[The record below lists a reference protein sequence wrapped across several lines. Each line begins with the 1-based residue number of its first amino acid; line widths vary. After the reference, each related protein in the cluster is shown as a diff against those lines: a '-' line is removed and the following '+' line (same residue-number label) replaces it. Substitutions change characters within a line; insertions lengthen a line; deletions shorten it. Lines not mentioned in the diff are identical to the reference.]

1 MNTLQKLGLA
11 AGSGAAAAALGVAW
25 TQIERMSPTLRRYTI
40 EVDLPATVRPL
51 RILQVADPHFYTG
64 QDFLVDFVKDLATLD
79 FDLVISTGDNL
90 GAADGFPLLADA
102 FEPLLQRPGVFVL
115 GSNDYYSPRRKSW
128 ASYLRQHSSAKTK
141 RTHKDLPWFEMTK
154 MFTDAGWVDLT
165 NQSEIIELPLISE
178 GGTESNSSFD
188 ARTDGDNTA
197 ERTFGED
204 AAVPAGE
211 SKIQRAQRIGFIGV
225 DDPHI
230 KRDHIPPVPDN
241 WDDPN
246 MYRIGVTHAPYQRIL
261 NEYVSL
267 GAHAIFT
274 GHTHGGQLCVPF
286 YGALV
291 TNSDLPRAYASG
303 VNTWGF
309 GGESAALHVSAGLGN
324 SPYAPVRFA
333 CRPEAS
339 LITLKPRA

>member
-1 MNTLQKLGLA
+1 MNTLKKLGLA
-11 AGSGAAAAALGVAW
+11 AGSGVGVAALGAAW
-25 TQIERMSPTLRRYTI
+25 TQIERKSPTLRRYTI

-51 RILQVADPHFYTG
+51 RILQVSDPHFYTG

-102 FEPLLQRPGVFVL
+102 FEPLLEHPGVFVL

-128 ASYLRQHSSAKTK
+128 ASYLRQSRSAKTK
-141 RTHKDLPWFEMTK
+141 RTHKDLPWFEMIK

-165 NQSEIIELPLISE
+165 NQSEIIELPLIDE
-178 GGTESNSSFD
+178 GEAEFNGSLPTSPDGEES
-188 ARTDGDNTA
+188 AA
-197 ERTFGED
+197 E
-204 AAVPAGE
+204 V
-211 SKIQRAQRIGFIGV
+211 KIQRAQRIGFIGV

-230 KRDHIPPVPDN
+230 NRDHIPPVPDN

-246 MYRIGVTHAPYQRIL
+246 MYRLGVTHAPYQRIL

-267 GAHAIFT
+267 GTHAIFA

-291 TNSDLPRAYASG
+291 TNSDLPRSYASG
-303 VNTWGF
+303 VSTWGF
-309 GGESAALHVSAGLGN
+309 GGQSSALHVSAGLGN